1 MSSGLQDKMY
11 HYEVAPPAAVWNNIA
26 AELDQSE
33 LSDKYPSRLYNIQ
46 IAPPLYVWQS
56 IAATLDEAMLVE
68 DFAGKLGGIAVAP
81 PAAIWDK
88 IKTSL
93 DTEHEAAIPEYRKF
107 SPFLKYA
114 AAAAIIGFLAWGGVQ
129 LFNNKSGDTTVAKQA
144 TTLPEQ
150 NTETATTNKTVS
162 IANQSIAVTDVA
174 AALEEAR
181 NDAALEASKK
191 TYAKLDVA
199 ATNQKIKNAA
209 DFYFS
214 SPEEDDYQGGVT
226 RGIDINQI
234 MPGAELANRYIL
246 LMTPDGNI
254 IRMSKKLSD
263 LVCCVAGEDQDKDCI
278 DQMKRWREKIADPSA
293 GHSPGNFMDILHLIN
308 SLQDK

>member
-26 AELDQSE
+26 AELDESE
-33 LSDKYPSRLYNIQ
+33 LSDKYPSRLYHIQ
-46 IAPPLYVWQS
+46 IAPPVHVWQS
-56 IAATLDEAMLVE
+56 IVATLDEATLIQDYAV
-68 DFAGKLGGIAVAP
+68 KLGGIAVAP

-93 DTEHEAAIPEYRKF
+93 DTEHEAAVPEHRKF
-107 SPFLKYA
+107 SPFLKY

-129 LFNNKSGDTTVAKQA
+129 LFNNKSGDTTVAKQD

-150 NTETATTNKTVS
+150 NTETATTTKAVS
-162 IANQSIAVTDVA
+162 IVNENIAVADVA

-199 ATNQKIKNAA
+199 ATNKKIKNAA

-214 SPEEDDYQGGVT
+214 SPEEDDYHGGVT

-263 LVCCVAGEDQDKDCI
+263 LICCVAGVDQDKDCI
-278 DQMKRWREKIADPSA
+278 DQMKKWREKIADPSA
-293 GHSPGNFMDILHLIN
+293 GHSSGNFMDILSLIN